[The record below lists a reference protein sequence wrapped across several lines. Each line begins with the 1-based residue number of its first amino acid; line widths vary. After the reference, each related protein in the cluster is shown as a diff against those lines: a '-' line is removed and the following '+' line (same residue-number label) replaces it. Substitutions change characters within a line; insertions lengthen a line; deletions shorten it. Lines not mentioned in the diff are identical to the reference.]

1 MARQRRVSARYVPAT
16 HVCPLASPRK
26 RGRGEETA
34 APSPDAS
41 LNCRR
46 LLPKREYPVFR
57 SFAAQSRRAGT
68 LDHPLLRVMTPF
80 CVSGERRDNEPNT
93 FAPEGASRCRT
104 LTSGLKGRAAGR
116 KEGLFEKWRDLQ
128 RYRGRSQEK
137 LPVEERQIFPS
148 HGKQSAFPVSGG
160 TQKGGLAVRAA
171 AAFPAALR
179 SNRIC
184 GRAVGRKDLKV
195 R

>member
-1 MARQRRVSARYVPAT
+1 MARQKRVFARYVPAT
-16 HVCPLASPRK
+16 HVCRLASPRK
-26 RGRGEETA
+26 RGRGEETT
-34 APSPDAS
+34 APSADAS
-41 LNCRR
+41 LH
-46 LLPKREYPVFR
+46 LLPSSPENGAPVFR

-116 KEGLFEKWRDLQ
+116 KEHLFEKWRDLQ

-137 LPVEERQIFPS
+137 LSVGGRQSFPS
-148 HGKQSAFPVSGG
+148 HWKQSAFRASGG
-160 TQKGGLAVRAA
+160 PQKGICSPGGSRFPGSAAIEPNLRAGH
-171 AAFPAALR
+171 R
-179 SNRIC
+179 S
-184 GRAVGRKDLKV
+184 
-195 R
+195 